1 MNRRTEIYSN
11 AIDIAIE
18 QFNNELVELIER
30 KDVESFDRLVKKINR
45 HMVKNGLITKD
56 DVSLFFTDLFEIIR
70 ESVVDAIRILVN
82 DLYEL

>member
-18 QFNNELVELIER
+18 QFNNEVVELINS

-82 DLYEL
+82 DLYKL

>member
-1 MNRRTEIYSN
+1 MNRRTEIYGN

-18 QFNNELVELIER
+18 QFNNELVELINS
-30 KDVESFDRLVKKINR
+30 KDVELFDRLVKKINR

-70 ESVVDAIRILVN
+70 ESVVDAMRILVN
-82 DLYEL
+82 DLYKL

>member
-18 QFNNELVELIER
+18 QFNNELVELINI
-30 KDVESFDRLVKKINR
+30 KDVELFDRLVKKINR

-56 DVSLFFTDLFEIIR
+56 DVSLFFTDLFEIIID
-70 ESVVDAIRILVN
+70 SVVDAMRILVN
-82 DLYEL
+82 DLYKL

>member
-18 QFNNELVELIER
+18 QFNKELVELIER
-30 KDVESFDRLVKKINR
+30 NDVESFDRLVKKINR

-56 DVSLFFTDLFEIIR
+56 DVSLFFTDLFVIIR
-70 ESVVDAIRILVN
+70 ESVVDAMRILVN
-82 DLYEL
+82 DLYKL

>member
-70 ESVVDAIRILVN
+70 ESVVDAMRILVN
-82 DLYEL
+82 DLYKL

>member
-18 QFNNELVELIER
+18 QFNNELVELINS
-30 KDVESFDRLVKKINR
+30 KDVELFDRLVKKINR

-56 DVSLFFTDLFEIIR
+56 DVSLFFTDVLEISR
-70 ESVVDAIRILVN
+70 EGVVDAMRILVN
-82 DLYEL
+82 DLYKL

>member
-18 QFNNELVELIER
+18 QFNNELVELINN
-30 KDVESFDRLVKKINR
+30 KDVELFDRLVKKINR
-45 HMVKNGLITKD
+45 HMVKDGLITKD

-82 DLYEL
+82 DLYKL

>member
-70 ESVVDAIRILVN
+70 ESVVDAMRILVS
-82 DLYEL
+82 DLYKL

>member
-30 KDVESFDRLVKKINR
+30 KDIESFDRLVKKINR

-56 DVSLFFTDLFEIIR
+56 DVSSFFTDLFEIIR
-70 ESVVDAIRILVN
+70 ESVVDAMRILVN
-82 DLYEL
+82 DLYKL

>member
-18 QFNNELVELIER
+18 QFNNELVELINS
-30 KDVESFDRLVKKINR
+30 KDVELFDRLVKKINR

-82 DLYEL
+82 DLYKL

>member
-18 QFNNELVELIER
+18 QFNNELVELVNS
-30 KDVESFDRLVKKINR
+30 KDVELFDRLVKKINR

-56 DVSLFFTDLFEIIR
+56 DVSLFFTDLLEIIR
-70 ESVVDAIRILVN
+70 ESVVDAMRILVN
-82 DLYEL
+82 DLYKL

>member
-18 QFNNELVELIER
+18 QFNNELVELINR
-30 KDVESFDRLVKKINR
+30 KDIELFDRLVKKINR

-56 DVSLFFTDLFEIIR
+56 DVSMFFTALFEIIR
-70 ESVVDAIRILVN
+70 ESVVDAMRILVN
-82 DLYEL
+82 DLYKL

>member
-18 QFNNELVELIER
+18 QFNNELVELINS
-30 KDVESFDRLVKKINR
+30 KDVELFDKLVKKINR

-70 ESVVDAIRILVN
+70 ESVVDAMRILVN
-82 DLYEL
+82 DLYKL

>member
-18 QFNNELVELIER
+18 QFNNELVELINS
-30 KDVESFDRLVKKINR
+30 KDVELFDRLVKKINR
-45 HMVKNGLITKD
+45 HMVKNGLIKKD

-70 ESVVDAIRILVN
+70 ERVLLMQCVSQ
-82 DLYEL
+82 

>member
-82 DLYEL
+82 DLYKL

>member
-70 ESVVDAIRILVN
+70 ESVVDAMCILVN
-82 DLYEL
+82 DLYKL

>member
-18 QFNNELVELIER
+18 QFNNELVELINI

-70 ESVVDAIRILVN
+70 ESVVDAIHILVN
-82 DLYEL
+82 DLYKL

>member
-18 QFNNELVELIER
+18 QFNNELVELVNS
-30 KDVESFDRLVKKINR
+30 KDVELFDRLVKKINR

-70 ESVVDAIRILVN
+70 ESVVDAMRILVN
-82 DLYEL
+82 DLYKL

>member
-18 QFNNELVELIER
+18 QFNNELVELINS
-30 KDVESFDRLVKKINR
+30 KDVELFDRLVKKINR

-56 DVSLFFTDLFEIIR
+56 AVSLFFTDLFEIIR
-70 ESVVDAIRILVN
+70 ESVVDAMRILVN
-82 DLYEL
+82 DLYKL

>member
-18 QFNNELVELIER
+18 QFNNELVELINS
-30 KDVESFDRLVKKINR
+30 KDVELFDRLVKKINR

-56 DVSLFFTDLFEIIR
+56 DVSLFFTDLLEIIR
-70 ESVVDAIRILVN
+70 ESVVDAMRILVN
-82 DLYEL
+82 DLYKL

>member
-18 QFNNELVELIER
+18 QFNNELVELINR
-30 KDVESFDRLVKKINR
+30 KDIELFDRLVKKINR

-70 ESVVDAIRILVN
+70 ESVVDAMRILVN
-82 DLYEL
+82 DLYKL

>member
-18 QFNNELVELIER
+18 QFNNELVELINIT
-30 KDVESFDRLVKKINR
+30 DVELFDRLVKKINR

-56 DVSLFFTDLFEIIR
+56 DVSLFFTDLLEIIR
-70 ESVVDAIRILVN
+70 ESVVDAMRILVN
-82 DLYEL
+82 DLYKL

>member
-18 QFNNELVELIER
+18 QFNNELVELINI
-30 KDVESFDRLVKKINR
+30 KDVELFDRLVKKINR
-45 HMVKNGLITKD
+45 HMVKNGLITND

-70 ESVVDAIRILVN
+70 ESVVDAMRILVN
-82 DLYEL
+82 DLYKL

>member
-18 QFNNELVELIER
+18 QFNNELVELINI
-30 KDVESFDRLVKKINR
+30 KDVELFDRLVKKINR

-56 DVSLFFTDLFEIIR
+56 DVSLFFTDLLEIIR
-70 ESVVDAIRILVN
+70 ESVVDAMRILVN
-82 DLYEL
+82 DLYKL

>member
-1 MNRRTEIYSN
+1 MNRRTEIYGN

-18 QFNNELVELIER
+18 QFNNELVELINS
-30 KDVESFDRLVKKINR
+30 KDVELFDRLVKKINY

-70 ESVVDAIRILVN
+70 ESVVDAMRILVN
-82 DLYEL
+82 DLYKL

>member
-18 QFNNELVELIER
+18 QFNNELVELINI
-30 KDVESFDRLVKKINR
+30 KDVELFDRLVKKINR

>member
-18 QFNNELVELIER
+18 QFNNELVELINI
-30 KDVESFDRLVKKINR
+30 KDVELFDRLVKKINR

-70 ESVVDAIRILVN
+70 ESVVDAMRILVN
-82 DLYEL
+82 DLYKL

>member
-18 QFNNELVELIER
+18 QFNNDLVELINI
-30 KDVESFDRLVKKINR
+30 KDVELFDRLVKKINR

-56 DVSLFFTDLFEIIR
+56 DVSLFFTDLFEII
-70 ESVVDAIRILVN
+70 
-82 DLYEL
+82 

>member
-18 QFNNELVELIER
+18 QFNNELVELINS
-30 KDVESFDRLVKKINR
+30 KDVESFDRLVKKINH

-82 DLYEL
+82 DLYKL

>member
-18 QFNNELVELIER
+18 QFNNELVELINS
-30 KDVESFDRLVKKINR
+30 KDVELFDRLVKKINR

-70 ESVVDAIRILVN
+70 ESVVDAMRILVN
-82 DLYEL
+82 DLYKL

>member
-18 QFNNELVELIER
+18 QFNNELVELINS

-82 DLYEL
+82 DLYKL

>member
-1 MNRRTEIYSN
+1 MNRRAEIYSN

-30 KDVESFDRLVKKINR
+30 EDVESFDRLVKKINR

-70 ESVVDAIRILVN
+70 ESVVDAMRILVN
-82 DLYEL
+82 DLYKL

>member
-18 QFNNELVELIER
+18 QFNNELVELINS
-30 KDVESFDRLVKKINR
+30 KDVELFDRLVKKINR
-45 HMVKNGLITKD
+45 HLVKNGLITKD

-70 ESVVDAIRILVN
+70 ESVVDAMRILVN
-82 DLYEL
+82 DLYKL

>member
-18 QFNNELVELIER
+18 QFNNELIELIER

-70 ESVVDAIRILVN
+70 ESVVDAMRILVN
-82 DLYEL
+82 DLYKL

>member
-1 MNRRTEIYSN
+1 MNRRAEIYSN

-70 ESVVDAIRILVN
+70 ESVVDAMRILVN
-82 DLYEL
+82 DLYKL

>member
-18 QFNNELVELIER
+18 QFNNELVELINS
-30 KDVESFDRLVKKINR
+30 KDVELFDRLVKKINR

-70 ESVVDAIRILVN
+70 ESVIDAMRILVN
-82 DLYEL
+82 DLYKL

>member
-1 MNRRTEIYSN
+1 MNRITEIYSN

-18 QFNNELVELIER
+18 QFNNELVELINS
-30 KDVESFDRLVKKINR
+30 KDVELFDRLVKKINR

-70 ESVVDAIRILVN
+70 ESVVDAMRILVN
-82 DLYEL
+82 DLYKL